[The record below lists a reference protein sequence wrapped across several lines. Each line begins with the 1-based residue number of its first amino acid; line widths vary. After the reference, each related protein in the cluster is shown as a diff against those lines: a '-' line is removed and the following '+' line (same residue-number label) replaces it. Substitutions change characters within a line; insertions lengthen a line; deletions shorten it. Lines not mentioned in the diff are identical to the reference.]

1 MSTGVSLGRDAKL
14 YLNTGTFGSPTWA
27 AIDQISDLTVTAE
40 WDEVDA
46 STRESKMK
54 LKAKTLLGAEVGGK
68 LKAVPGNTNL
78 GTIVAALFSDAV
90 VDIMV
95 LNGTSSTNG
104 CYGFRYECQVHAA
117 NEDQG
122 LGAAIFDDIKFKPY
136 PTTNAK
142 QSVLVTTG
150 APVFT
155 AI

>member
-1 MSTGVSLGRDAKL
+1 MATTVRLGRDAKL
-14 YLNTGTFGSPTWA
+14 YLNTATFGSPTWVA
-27 AIDQISDLTVTAE
+27 LDNVSDLTVTAE
-40 WDEVDA
+40 WDEVEA

-68 LKAVPGNTNL
+68 LKFDLTDANT
-78 GTIVAALFSDAV
+78 GTILDALLSDAV

-95 LNGTSSTNG
+95 LNAPSTVTG
-104 CYGFRYECQVHAA
+104 ARGFRYECQVHAA

-122 LGAAIFDDIKFKPY
+122 LGAAIFEDIKFKPY
-136 PTTNAK
+136 PTANAK
-142 QSVLVTTG
+142 QSAKVTAG

>member
-1 MSTGVSLGRDAKL
+1 MPTGVRLGRDAIF
-14 YLNTGTFGSPTWA
+14 YLNTASFGSPTWA
-27 AIDQISDLTVTAE
+27 AIPQVSDLNVTAE
-40 WDEVDA
+40 WDETEA

-68 LKAVPGNTNL
+68 LKNVKGDTNL
-78 GTIVAALFSDAV
+78 DTIIDALFTDSV

-95 LNGTSSTNG
+95 LNGAKDTDG
-104 CYGFRYECQVHAA
+104 ARGFRFECQVHSA

-122 LGAAIFDDIKFKPY
+122 LGVAIFDEVKFKPY
-136 PTTNAK
+136 PTANAK
-142 QSVLVTTG
+142 QSVKVVTG

>member
-1 MSTGVSLGRDAKL
+1 MPTGVRLGRDAVF
-14 YLNTGTFGSPTWA
+14 YLNTATFGSPTWT
-27 AIDQISDLTVTAE
+27 AIPQISDLAVTAE
-40 WDEVDA
+40 WDEVEA

-54 LKAKTLLGAEVGGK
+54 LKAKTLLGAEVGAK
-68 LKAVPGNTNL
+68 LKAVPGDTNL
-78 GTIVAALFSDAV
+78 GTIIAALFSDAV

-95 LNGTSSTNG
+95 LNGAKDSNG
-104 CYGFRYECQVHAA
+104 CYGFRFEAQVHSA

-142 QSVLVTTG
+142 HSVLVTTG